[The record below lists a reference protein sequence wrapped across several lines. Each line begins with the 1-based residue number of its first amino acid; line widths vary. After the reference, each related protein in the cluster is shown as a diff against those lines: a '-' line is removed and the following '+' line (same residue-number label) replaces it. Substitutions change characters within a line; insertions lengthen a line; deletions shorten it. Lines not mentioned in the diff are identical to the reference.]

1 LCTLPKP
8 STNRG
13 GKKIK
18 LKKKNKKK
26 LRNTPRLPR
35 RQEKGENQ
43 LEKKLLE
50 FFHQTSGCHVVEE
63 GGKLVKIFE
72 KINHESVPLSG
83 FNGFKWAIMAS

>member
-1 LCTLPKP
+1 
-8 STNRG
+8 
-13 GKKIK
+13 
-18 LKKKNKKK
+18 
-26 LRNTPRLPR
+26 
-35 RQEKGENQ
+35 